1 MTFWNSPSYKD
12 TLFFFTKLLVVVP
25 AERAGET
32 PSSALCVSSHTE
44 QDWMTR
50 KAICDVTRS

>member
-12 TLFFFTKLLVVVP
+12 TLFFTKLLVVVP
-25 AERAGET
+25 AERAGES
-32 PSSALCVSSHTE
+32 PSSALCVSSNTE